1 MPISQGSSLSRIFL
15 QVLLTG
21 KTGAQMEYYDQIVKN
36 RHSCRMFADKKVED
50 AKLTE
55 LFTYHD
61 DEESVLVEGIDTE
74 LKFYVG
80 SVWDKIKE
88 AVGYNGY
95 AIKAPAY
102 MVIYSE
108 VAPHYIENAGYIAQ
122 GLTLKMTEL
131 GLAACWQTIIDADAV
146 KAALGEDTD
155 KAVACVVA
163 FGYRDPEDKAK
174 YADKKSLDD
183 MTDGKVFGKDIDT
196 SFFYGDILDGLRA
209 VAHAQSFLNLQPYRI
224 IVDDDQISLIG
235 LPDDVTNESDTA
247 LNYGIVMFNFFAVM
261 QAVRPQPP
269 KWSFEPVTD
278 RDLKLKDGAVYVAKC
293 KL

>member
-1 MPISQGSSLSRIFL
+1 
-15 QVLLTG
+15 
-21 KTGAQMEYYDQIVKN
+21 MEYYDDIVKN
-36 RHSCRMFADKKVED
+36 RHSCRMFADKKVD
-50 AKLTE
+50 DDTLSAL
-55 LFTYHD
+55 LAYHD
-61 DEESVLVEGIDTE
+61 EEESVLVEGIETE
-74 LKFYVG
+74 LKFYIG

-108 VAPHYIENAGYIAQ
+108 AAEHYIENAGYIAQ

-131 GLAACWQTIIDADAV
+131 GLAACWQTIIDAAAV
-146 KAALGEDTD
+146 KAALEEDTD
-155 KAVACVVA
+155 KEVACVVA
-163 FGYRDPEDKAK
+163 FGYRDPADDAK
-174 YADKKSLDD
+174 PAPKKSLDD
-183 MTDGKVFGKDIDT
+183 MTDGYVYGKDIDT
-196 SFFYGDILDGLRA
+196 TYFYGDILDGLRA
-209 VAHAQSFLNLQPYRI
+209 VAHAQSFLNLQPYKI
-224 IVDDDQISLIG
+224 IVDDDQVSLIG
-235 LPDDVTNESDTA
+235 LPDDVTTPADVG

-278 RDLKLKDGAVYVAKC
+278 RDLKLKDGAVYIAKC